1 MNELIIDHEGKL
13 KNNII
18 TKVMNELKGST
29 IESYEK
35 KKLKDGTCK
44 IVIYYEENQ

>member
-1 MNELIIDHEGKL
+1 MNELIIDHQGEL
-13 KNNII
+13 KNHII
-18 TKVMNELKGST
+18 TKVMNELKGSI

-44 IVIYYEENQ
+44 IIIYYEEN